1 MLDKFNAEEYYVL
14 VKLIKAMT
22 KTKPAKSFSQRVG
35 DGVIP
40 IKCCRVFIPSEPE
53 TPKNLFRVDV
63 SRECYVSA

>member
-40 IKCCRVFIPSEPE
+40 IKYSRVSHHFRAGS
-53 TPKNLFRVDV
+53 PKGLHL
-63 SRECYVSA
+63 SRRFP